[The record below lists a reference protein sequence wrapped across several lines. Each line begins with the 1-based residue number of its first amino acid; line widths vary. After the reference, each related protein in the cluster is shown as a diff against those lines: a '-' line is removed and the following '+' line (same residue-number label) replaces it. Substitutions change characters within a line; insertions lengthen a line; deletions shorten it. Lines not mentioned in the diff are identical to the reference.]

1 MIRIE
6 DEVEVGATAENAFA
20 FVTRVEAYPAWLP
33 GVRLAEPLDPEAGDG
48 GAPRTG
54 SRFRLVSEGPGG
66 IRITSEGRVT
76 DLVPPRSITVMATS
90 GYFALTAT
98 CEVTPI
104 GPDRSRI
111 AVRAEVEP
119 RGLAVLAAG
128 RIEQELR
135 AGVPDALRRLRVAV
149 EGSQPAV

>member
-6 DEVEVGATAENAFA
+6 ESVDVGAAAEDAFA
-20 FVTRVEAYPAWLP
+20 FVTRVRDYPTWLP
-33 GVRLAEPLDPEAGDG
+33 GVRLAEPLDPEASDDG
-48 GAPRTG
+48 TPRVG

-66 IRITSEGRVT
+66 IRINAEGRVAEL
-76 DLVPPRSITVMATS
+76 DPPRSITVAATS

-98 CEVTPI
+98 CEVTPL
-104 GPDRSRI
+104 GSARSHI

-119 RGLAVLAAG
+119 RGLAALAAG

-135 AGVPDALRRLRVAV
+135 AGVPDALRRLREAV
-149 EGSQPAV
+149 ESVSAG